1 VDEGFARELRST
13 SSGHGLRWE
22 RALLVPSKSLEKK
35 APAAVGVGV
44 VVVAGTVAGADDV
57 GRGLYAA
64 AIVWFLFVLESLSRE
79 LHGTEPSS
87 AGAEVF

>member
-1 VDEGFARELRST
+1 MDEGFARELRST
-13 SSGHGLRWE
+13 SSSHGLHWE

-57 GRGLYAA
+57 GRGLCVQIQNISVRSSKDYK
-64 AIVWFLFVLESLSRE
+64 
-79 LHGTEPSS
+79 PS
-87 AGAEVF
+87 V